1 MPKSPKVFRA
11 GPLPSPLLSRFRR
24 ISSSS
29 SSSSSA
35 FSLFCLIFGL
45 AGFLFGAISIS
56 RPARSCPGLEPR
68 SVSVV
73 WDRGGAAGSGTPERH
88 KVMAFVGIQTG
99 FGSVGRRRSI
109 RQTWLPSDRPGLL
122 RSVLVS
128 AIIDHLC
135 VLMMLS
141 GLCNPE
147 VKMVELHKREIC
159 SGGLTSS
166 DR

>member
-11 GPLPSPLLSRFRR
+11 GPLPSPLLSRCRR
-24 ISSSS
+24 I

-128 AIIDHLC
+128 FLGSIR
-135 VLMMLS
+135 
-141 GLCNPE
+141 LCNPE

>member
-24 ISSSS
+24 ISSSSS

-128 AIIDHLC
+128 FLGSIR
-135 VLMMLS
+135 
-141 GLCNPE
+141 LCNPE